1 MLIKYIRKIKRK
13 IFGKQ
18 NADNIKIDTLSSFER
33 GENVKL
39 RNVTIELSGNSKLIL
54 KNNVDISDYD
64 IYIENSVVSIGEN
77 CILNKGYSAMRPR
90 IIVSNKSRLDISA
103 NNLLRCTFWLR
114 FGGVCKLGEYNG
126 IYEDTEIRCD
136 ESVEIGN
143 YNMIS
148 YQCMIYDTNT
158 HTIYPKEK
166 RRLMT
171 KADYPYIGNEIEK
184 PKTAAVMI
192 GDDCWLGKRA
202 VILKGTMLKTEVIV
216 ATSAVVS
223 NLKVYA
229 SAVLA
234 GNPAVVKE
242 RR

>member
-13 IFGKQ
+13 IFGNHKI
-18 NADNIKIDTLSSFER
+18 DNIKIDSLSSFER
-33 GENVKL
+33 GQDVKL
-39 RNVTIELSGNSKLIL
+39 RNVTIQLSGKSKLII
-54 KNNVDISDYD
+54 KDNVEISDYD
-64 IYIENSVVSIGEN
+64 IYIENSEVSIGEN

-90 IIVSNKSRLDISA
+90 IIVSNKSKLEISD

-114 FGGVCKLGEYNG
+114 FGGVCKLGKYNG
-126 IYEDTEIRCD
+126 ICEETEIRCD
-136 ESVEIGN
+136 ESVEIGS

-158 HTIYPKEK
+158 HTIYPKEQ

-171 KADYPYIGNEIEK
+171 KADFPYIGNEIER
-184 PKTAAVMI
+184 PKTAAVKI

-216 ATSAVVS
+216 ATNAVVS
-223 NLKVYA
+223 NLKVHA
-229 SAVLA
+229 SAILA
-234 GNPAVVKE
+234 GNPAAIKE